1 MFNKNIEFISK
12 KPFTLFKINN
22 FFSHDF
28 YKRLDDNFP
37 DLKNLNLSNLDDFK
51 NKKYAFDTSSSVH
64 KSKINANSSFL
75 EFEKIIFSEEFFK
88 FFYRTFYFDFLKSRL
103 NKPLHIIKLLKYPKI
118 VKDINKNGLFH
129 IITPF
134 NKIKVEI
141 QYSYILNSGKI
152 VPHTDSGEKLLS
164 LMLYFPLKNYNHE
177 KQKHLGTTFWTSS
190 FKNFENYHQYNDK
203 NIKDIKLFHKTQ
215 FKPNILYGFV
225 KNQDSWHSVEQI
237 NMNKS
242 FVRRSININFYF

>member
-12 KPFTLFKINN
+12 KPFTLFKVNN
-22 FFSHDF
+22 FFSHNF
-28 YKRLDDNFP
+28 YKKLDNNFP
-37 DLKNLNLSNLDDFK
+37 DLKNLNLNNLDDFK
-51 NKKYAFDTSSSVH
+51 NKKFAFDTSSSVH
-64 KSKINANSSFL
+64 KSKINSNSSFL

-88 FFYRTFYFDFLKSRL
+88 FFYKTFYFDFLKSRF

-141 QYSYILNSGKI
+141 QYSYILNGGKI

-164 LMLYFPLKNYNHE
+164 LMLYFPLKNYDYE
-177 KQKHLGTTFWTSS
+177 KQKQLGTTFWTSS
-190 FKNFENYHQYNDK
+190 FKNFDNYHQYNDK

-215 FKPNILYGFV
+215 FQPNILYGFV

-237 NMNKS
+237 NISEN
-242 FVRRSININFYF
+242 FIRRSININFYF